1 MNVHDRSQP
10 RNVDINIK
18 KAGFGPAF
26 RNLCVILMGFLYGI
40 GQLDFNLV
48 EIHTAHDG

>member
-18 KAGFGPAF
+18 KPALG
-26 RNLCVILMGFLYGI
+26 RLSEIYVILMGFLYGI